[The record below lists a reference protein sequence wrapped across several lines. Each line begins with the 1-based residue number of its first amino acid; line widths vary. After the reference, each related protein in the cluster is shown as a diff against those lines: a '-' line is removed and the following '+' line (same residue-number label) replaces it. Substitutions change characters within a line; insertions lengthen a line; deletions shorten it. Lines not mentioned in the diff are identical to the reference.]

1 MQMSEAELETQRL
14 ALLAQ
19 MSLLDED
26 FTLH

>member
-1 MQMSEAELETQRL
+1 MQMSEGELESQRL
-14 ALLAQ
+14 KLLAQ